1 MMILY
6 RSKFLEAH
14 YLELQHLMHLRYT
27 EYAAYMDAEGVYH
40 EMLNFFSGRIHKRAR
55 AVMLDLRSVDMLA
68 DAEFEKWFL
77 QHILP
82 KIASFNA
89 RLMVFVTGHKPDDS
103 IPEELQLF
111 STGSIAIRHAQTP
124 SQAMA
129 LVSEKLKPEG

>member
-1 MMILY
+1 MILY

-27 EYAAYMDAEGVYH
+27 EYAAYMDAEGIYH

-55 AVMLDLRSVDMLA
+55 TVMLDLRSVDMLA

-89 RLMVFVTGHKPDDS
+89 RLMVFVTGRNQDAG
-103 IPEELQLF
+103 IPEKLHLF
-111 STGSIAIRHAQTP
+111 PTGNIEIRHAETP